1 MGNISSRRYEEV
13 AFLAKLY
20 TIISWTVG
28 CILFLTCLI
37 YAGERGYY
45 AYHHLPAEQT
55 NFQSSNQVNYPAIT
69 ICPLEP
75 FTPIISFECVHE
87 TRGIV
92 DFNCSSFVHT
102 DAVQFEGRNM
112 SCFTFN
118 DPSSSSSNIV
128 YANSTNEE
136 LAISVII
143 NATNAVEVIGG
154 LVILHEQGVAP
165 ALSTGNSFLAD
176 VGELKEVYLS
186 KYIEELIDDSTVIY
200 WTGTASSAS
209 LKEAGSISSI
219 VISIDFIFDT
229 LGVYNVEEYYTYE
242 VDNWIGE
249 VGGLAALLLFLHGA
263 FVLIVMEI
271 ISFVYKRRQRTSMS
285 MREPL
290 RD

>member
-1 MGNISSRRYEEV
+1 
-13 AFLAKLY
+13 
-20 TIISWTVG
+20 
-28 CILFLTCLI
+28 
-37 YAGERGYY
+37 
-45 AYHHLPAEQT
+45 
-55 NFQSSNQVNYPAIT
+55 
-69 ICPLEP
+69 
-75 FTPIISFECVHE
+75 
-87 TRGIV
+87 V

-102 DAVQFEGRNM
+102 DTVQFEGRNM